1 MSSKYLLNRLVELNP
16 AKLFKK
22 TSIYN
27 NLKWSI
33 VKIIKRLKFQKKKII
48 LKVKFQVRNLNN
60 GLA

>member
-27 NLKWSI
+27 NLK
-33 VKIIKRLKFQKKKII
+33 VKHCENHKKTEISKEKNYLESKVSSKKFE
-48 LKVKFQVRNLNN
+48 
-60 GLA
+60 